1 MSTTAIDR
9 HARELPGYEARL
21 AQAVSLLQRAAEAHP
36 GRIVQS
42 TGLGAEGMVITDLI
56 VRQRLPIPVATLDT
70 GALHAETRALMDR
83 LETRYG
89 LTLERYAPLDTA
101 VVQFVRHH
109 GPRAMRTS
117 VALRQACCALRKL
130 EPLAR
135 MLAGRNAW
143 IAGLRREQSGSRAD
157 VPAEGRD
164 DDGRAKFA
172 PLADWHWGDVWR
184 YIAEHGVPY
193 NPLHDAHHPSIGC
206 EPCTRAVAVG
216 EDMRAGR
223 WWWEQDA
230 AKECGLHGSAAAA
243 TPLRARPEVSA

>member
-1 MSTTAIDR
+1 MSETAITR
-9 HARELPGYEARL
+9 HARQLPGYEARL
-21 AQAVSLLQRAAEAHP
+21 AQAVALLHRAAQAHP

-56 VRQRLPIPVATLDT
+56 VRHCLPIPVATLDT
-70 GALHAETRALMDR
+70 GSLHAQTRALMDR
-83 LETRYG
+83 LEAHYG

-101 VVQFVRHH
+101 VVHFVRQH
-109 GPRAMRTS
+109 GPRAMYES

-135 MLAGRNAW
+135 MLAGRTAW
-143 IAGLRREQSGSRAD
+143 IAGLRREQSDSRSE
-157 VPAEGRD
+157 VLAEGRD

-184 YIAEHGVPY
+184 YIDEHGVPY
-193 NPLHDAHHPSIGC
+193 NPLHDTHHPSIGC
-206 EPCTRAVAVG
+206 EPCTRPVAMG
-216 EDMRAGR
+216 EDLRAGR
-223 WWWEQDA
+223 WWWEHGA

-243 TPLRARPEVSA
+243 TPLPARPEVSA